1 MCRTSGSR
9 KQGTEGAPVVV
20 LPGHRAFEI
29 VFLSILWPIYILLCH
44 GASFSENTSM
54 MHGRV
59 GVMSG
64 LCVRMLVYTSVPA

>member
-1 MCRTSGSR
+1 M
-9 KQGTEGAPVVV
+9 EGAPVIV
-20 LPGHRAFEI
+20 LLEHRAFEI
-29 VFLSILWPIYILLCH
+29 VFLSTLWPVYILLCH

-64 LCVRMLVYTSVPA
+64 PCVHMLVYTSVPA